1 MQTITV
7 QGEVSA
13 DGILKLEVPCG
24 AAPGRVDVVLTIQPH
39 QPDRAR
45 NRIEWAQLSG
55 LGKEVWQGV
64 DAQRYLSDLRAD
76 RELAR

>member
-7 QGEVSA
+7 QAEVSA
-13 DGILKLEVPCG
+13 DGMLKLEVPCD

-45 NRIEWAQLSG
+45 DRINWAQLSG
-55 LGKEVWQGV
+55 LGKDVWQGV
-64 DAQRYLSDLRAD
+64 DAQSYLSDLRAD
-76 RELAR
+76 RDSAT

>member
-7 QGEVSA
+7 QAEVSA
-13 DGILKLEVPCG
+13 EGILKLEVPCR

-39 QPDRAR
+39 QPGRAR
-45 NRIEWAQLSG
+45 DRIEWARLSG

-64 DAQRYLSDLRAD
+64 DPQRYLNELRAD